1 MTNKEKKIMADL
13 IDACLDASGYFNMKA
28 QRQLLGLNNED
39 DNLRQKLCN
48 AASAA
53 TGNIY
58 CGNLQRTHEAK
69 HSIDLVNQIKD

>member
-13 IDACLDASGYFNMKA
+13 IDSCLDACAYFNMKA
-28 QRQLLGLNNED
+28 QTNILGLSESD

-53 TGNIY
+53 TGKIY
-58 CGNLQRTHEAK
+58 CGNLQRTHEAQL
-69 HSIDLVNQIKD
+69 SIDLVNHITD